1 MCPEALHKSL
11 YQHLALHKDMNKVL
25 VVSAFLWVVAST
37 DPLLLKLNPA
47 DWKEKATKTD
57 DKNTTTAVTKKLVE
71 SLNLT
76 VPEFSEGDKNGSNI
90 NQIIDLIDKQIDLM
104 IDDKIDA
111 KIEEM
116 DEAKIDDKIKVMKE
130 KQKLKPEDGPKD
142 KKISPYRGRKT
153 VVLRSG
159 GGISGPR
166 LGWHNVHRNKEK
178 KRSERSGLFHPNLW

>member
-1 MCPEALHKSL
+1 
-11 YQHLALHKDMNKVL
+11 MNKVL

-37 DPLLLKLNPA
+37 DPLLLKLNPT

-90 NQIIDLIDKQIDLM
+90 NPIIDLIDKQIDLM

-142 KKISPYRGRKT
+142 KKISSYRGMKT
-153 VVLRSG
+153 IVLKARSG
-159 GGISGPR
+159 GGISEDR
-166 LGWHNVHRNKEK
+166 LG
-178 KRSERSGLFHPNLW
+178 

>member
-37 DPLLLKLNPA
+37 DPLLLKLNPT

-90 NQIIDLIDKQIDLM
+90 NPIIDLIDKQIDLM
-104 IDDKIDA
+104 IDDKIDAKIDA

-142 KKISPYRGRKT
+142 KKISSYRGMKT
-153 VVLRSG
+153 IVLKARSG
-159 GGISGPR
+159 GGISEDR
-166 LGWHNVHRNKEK
+166 LGLHT
-178 KRSERSGLFHPNLW
+178 L